1 VVRTGIEQGE
11 INSRAHN
18 VETALPCTV
27 LRSIKQI
34 LTRQIPF
41 QLGVLSGITN
51 LDTGRNLM
59 LPFDL
64 IMNICQIYYE
74 NDVMHGKRKIS

>member
-1 VVRTGIEQGE
+1 VARTGIQQRE

-41 QLGVLSGITN
+41 QLGVLFGITN

-59 LPFDL
+59 VPFDL
-64 IMNICQIYYE
+64 IMNICHIYYV
-74 NDVMHGKRKIS
+74 NVVMHGKRKIS